1 MLADPAGLDA
11 AEAWLGTD
19 PRVGSV
25 LRSTDPASGPTR
37 LEVGF
42 DGDTAAQASLLAAM
56 VAAGH
61 RVSGF
66 SQATSDLEELF
77 LQVTG
82 QQDSEEAA

>member
-1 MLADPAGLDA
+1 
-11 AEAWLGTD
+11 
-19 PRVGSV
+19 
-25 LRSTDPASGPTR
+25 
-37 LEVGF
+37 
-42 DGDTAAQASLLAAM
+42 M

-66 SQATSDLEELF
+66 SQATGDLEELF